1 MKYEHIM
8 LSLMMFLIIQ
18 NFLIRRQYQKLWRA
32 VDKEKYIAYYR
43 EIAKNTPKQ
52 TDALKALRKEF
63 RELTLLQAFE
73 VSQLAQKK

>member
-8 LSLMMFLIIQ
+8 ISLMMFLIIQ
-18 NFLIRRQYQKLWRA
+18 NFLIRRQCQKLWRA
-32 VDKEKYIAYYR
+32 MDKEKYIIYYR
-43 EIAKNTPKQ
+43 EVAKNTPKQ